1 MFRAHH
7 RHSSCRQREIT
18 MVLFMRVVGIVAL
31 MIMAVIPASAAT
43 ACGIF
48 GHDACQPDF
57 GSSSARDLWWEIQ
70 NPPPR
75 PREPQKPTR
84 ELNTIAEIITAVRQ
98 CWAPPRPDQARPGM
112 QITVQ
117 LSFTRDGEIFGKPRL
132 TYETP
137 DTSPAHKSAYRRA
150 VAAALANCTPLVF
163 SPSLGNAIVGRPL
176 TIRFVDERNLKQAEY
191 AL

>member
-1 MFRAHH
+1 
-7 RHSSCRQREIT
+7 
-18 MVLFMRVVGIVAL
+18 MVLFMRVMGIVAF
-31 MIMAVIPASAAT
+31 MIMAAVPASAAAT
-43 ACGIF
+43 CGIF
-48 GHDACQPDF
+48 GQGACQPSF
-57 GSSSARDLWWEIQ
+57 GSSSARDLRWNVQNSLSEIRV
-70 NPPPR
+70 PR
-75 PREPQKPTR
+75 KPTR
-84 ELNTIAEIITAVRQ
+84 ELNTIAEIITALRQ

-163 SPSLGNAIVGRPL
+163 SKSLGNAIAGRPL